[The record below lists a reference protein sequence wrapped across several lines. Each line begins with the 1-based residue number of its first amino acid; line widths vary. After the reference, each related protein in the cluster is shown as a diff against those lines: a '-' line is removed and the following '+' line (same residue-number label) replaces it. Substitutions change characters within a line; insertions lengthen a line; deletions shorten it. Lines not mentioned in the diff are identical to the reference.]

1 MITNYSQSGVRY
13 REYFD
18 WKPRNV
24 SDSVKYHGLHNL
36 YIQRPGDSWSSRIRL
51 QMEHFAFSK
60 APAWLLA
67 WFMTSPFYRS
77 SDDKSC
83 FTQAG
88 GVWLLT
94 PDTAGGRYHWL
105 CSVQS
110 RLWLWS
116 HGAMR
121 GAERLRLQHSGAK
134 LRVKFERFA
143 SDSAKAIDFAKTLA
157 HCYVA
162 CIFH

>member
-88 GVWLLT
+88 WLLT
-94 PDTAGGRYHWL
+94 RLGADITDYA
-105 CSVQS
+105 QS
-110 RLWLWS
+110 SPACGCDHMQQWGER
-116 HGAMR
+116 R
-121 GAERLRLQHSGAK
+121 GSGYSIPELNYELNERDLHLIQP
-134 LRVKFERFA
+134 
-143 SDSAKAIDFAKTLA
+143 TP
-157 HCYVA
+157 
-162 CIFH
+162 